1 MDGTRFSLTEQP
13 LRETLPAHLA
23 RVYPDGPPP
32 GLIPVR
38 LCPVQVFG
46 ADECDQCMA
55 PAGYG
60 LMDAAEAWS
69 DCNRAYGRIYRRDD
83 PEFFRQEHE
92 TIIVWVT
99 PAEAEKF
106 ERILGDPGG
115 ALPVPHVT
123 RVEVGRFDVRVEFTA
138 FPQDDPEAAVLKQ
151 PVPIPNDDP
160 ACACRIETHGLT
172 VLSVFPAANC
182 PHHGELA

>member
-1 MDGTRFSLTEQP
+1 MTEQP

-23 RVYPDGPPP
+23 RVYPDGPPS
-32 GLIPVR
+32 GLVPVR

-69 DCNRAYGRIYRRDD
+69 DCNRAYGLIYRRD
-83 PEFFRQEHE
+83 EEWMLRQEHE
-92 TIIVWVT
+92 TIVVWVP

-106 ERILGDPGG
+106 ERILGVPRG
-115 ALPVPHVT
+115 ALPVPHAT
-123 RVEVGRFDVRVEFTA
+123 RVNVGAFDVRVEFTA
-138 FPQDDPEAAVLKQ
+138 FPLDDPDAEVREQ

-160 ACACRIETHGLT
+160 QCACRIETHSLA
-172 VLSVFPAANC
+172 VLGVFPAANC
-182 PHHGELA
+182 PHHGKLA